1 MKFRPVKRSK
11 SGGGGLDL
19 TPIVDVVF
27 NLLIFFAVTL
37 SFAATSGGINVKL
50 PSASSADPVE
60 KEEITVNLTEDGKLF
75 YNDKS
80 VDLAGLAEK
89 LKEVKNKESIIII
102 RADSTVPH
110 GKVVEVMDTVKTEGL
125 SKIAIAVDQAPP
137 PDTTK
142 DKKK

>member
-1 MKFRPVKRSK
+1 MNRRQFYFFGFIQIGSNFFY
-11 SGGGGLDL
+11 GN
-19 TPIVDVVF
+19 I
-27 NLLIFFAVTL
+27 FAVTL

-75 YNDKS
+75 YNDTS
-80 VDLAGLAEK
+80 VDLAELAEK

-125 SKIAIAVDQAPP
+125 SKIAIAVDQAAP

-142 DKKK
+142 DNNK